1 MNRTFQHKIS
11 IQAIAAVVLL
21 AACALMLFLNRT
33 GITPLLGM
41 VLLVIG
47 AAAVDRTVHT
57 EYIMTSDNKL
67 VISRG
72 RIAKP
77 IVVNIEDIVA
87 VRPVRGLLFVASH
100 IVIEY
105 GAEHFTS
112 VQPADSEGFVKE
124 LKRRLQQSESTIEE
138 N

>member
-11 IQAIAAVVLL
+11 IQAIAAVALL

-33 GITPLLGM
+33 GITPLLGLGLM
-41 VLLVIG
+41 LIG

-57 EYIMTSDNKL
+57 EYVMTPDNKL

-77 IVVNIEDIVA
+77 LVLNIDDIVA

-100 IVIEY
+100 IIICLLY
-105 GAEHFTS
+105 TS
-112 VQPADSEGFVKE
+112 PSPRD
-124 LKRRLQQSESTIEE
+124 
-138 N
+138 

>member
-1 MNRTFQHKIS
+1 MNRTFQQNIS
-11 IQAIAAVVLL
+11 IQAIAAVILL
-21 AACALMLFLNRT
+21 ATCALMLFLNRT

-41 VLLVIG
+41 VLLIIG

-87 VRPVRGLLFVASH
+87 VRPVRGLLFVANH

-105 GAEHFTS
+105 GAGHFTS

-124 LKRRLQQSESTIEE
+124 LKRRLQQSDSTIEKA
-138 N
+138 

>member
-11 IQAIAAVVLL
+11 IQAIAAVILL
-21 AACALMLFLNRT
+21 ATCALMLFLNRT

-41 VLLVIG
+41 VLLIIG

-57 EYIMTSDNKL
+57 EYIMTPDNKL

-77 IVVNIEDIVA
+77 IVVNIENIVA
-87 VRPVRGLLFVASH
+87 VRPVRGLLFVANH

-105 GAEHFTS
+105 GAGHFTS

-124 LKRRLQQSESTIEE
+124 LKRRLQQSDSTIEKA
-138 N
+138 

>member
-1 MNRTFQHKIS
+1 MNRTFHHKIS
-11 IQAIAAVVLL
+11 IHVSAAVSRL

-33 GITPLLGM
+33 GITPLLGLGLM
-41 VLLVIG
+41 LIR
-47 AAAVDRTVHT
+47 AAAVYRTGHS
-57 EYIMTSDNKL
+57 EYVMTPDNKL

-77 IVVNIEDIVA
+77 LVLNIDDIVA

-105 GAEHFTS
+105 GAGHFTS

-124 LKRRLQQSESTIEE
+124 LKRRLKQADLTT

>member
-1 MNRTFQHKIS
+1 MPFTPTEDDVIFNF
-11 IQAIAAVVLL
+11 AAVH
-21 AACALMLFLNRT
+21 RT
-33 GITPLLGM
+33 PGHEDHEYFETNIR
-41 VLLVIG
+41 G
-47 AAAVDRTVHT
+47 AENVVAFAAVDRTVHT
-57 EYIMTSDNKL
+57 EYIMTPDNKL

-77 IVVNIEDIVA
+77 IVVNIDDIVA

-105 GAEHFTS
+105 GAGHFTS

-124 LKRRLQQSESTIEE
+124 LKRRLQQSDSTIE
-138 N
+138 

>member
-11 IQAIAAVVLL
+11 IQAIAAVILL
-21 AACALMLFLNRT
+21 ATCALMLFLNRT

-41 VLLVIG
+41 VLLIIG

-87 VRPVRGLLFVASH
+87 VRPVRGLLFVANH

-105 GAEHFTS
+105 GAGHFTS

-124 LKRRLQQSESTIEE
+124 LKRRLQQSDSTIEKA
-138 N
+138 

>member
-11 IQAIAAVVLL
+11 IQAIAAVIML
-21 AACALMLFLNRT
+21 AACALMLFLNRN
-33 GITPLLGM
+33 GITPLLGLGLM
-41 VLLVIG
+41 LIG

-57 EYIMTSDNKL
+57 EYVRTPDNKL

-77 IVVNIEDIVA
+77 LVLNIDDIGA

-105 GAEHFTS
+105 GAGHFTS

-124 LKRRLQQSESTIEE
+124 LKRRLKQADLTT

>member
-41 VLLVIG
+41 VLLIIG

-57 EYIMTSDNKL
+57 EYIMTSDNQL

-105 GAEHFTS
+105 GAVHFTS

-124 LKRRLQQSESTIEE
+124 LKRRLQQSDSTIE
-138 N
+138 